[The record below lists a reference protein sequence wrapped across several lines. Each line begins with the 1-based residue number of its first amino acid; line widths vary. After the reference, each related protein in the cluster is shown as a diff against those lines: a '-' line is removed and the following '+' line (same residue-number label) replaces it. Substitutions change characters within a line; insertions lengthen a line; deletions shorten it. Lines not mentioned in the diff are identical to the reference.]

1 MSALTALA
9 DLLDPPPVDGVESWL
24 CDRTQCD
31 GKPHGD
37 YPWNHARTKQRPP
50 PGVWFLWMILAG
62 RGFGKTRTVSEW
74 LADQMQRAPAS
85 YWAWVAPTFDD
96 GRDIGIEGES
106 GMLYVLDRLKVLHDW
121 NRSLGHLILRKNQ
134 ARLDLFSAEKPE
146 SLRGPNL
153 RGAVGDEPATW
164 KYPDATWSNLML
176 MVRIGQPRIAISG
189 TPKPTRFVRGLQ
201 TQADH
206 LVTGDTYENRA
217 NLADIWFEKV
227 ILPLEGTALGQQE
240 IYARILDQAAGALWA
255 REWLRIQPFDGV
267 ELDRVRVA
275 WDPAIT
281 STSKSDA
288 HGIIAVGQEKPTK
301 VGVDGRG
308 KPVTFARRWVLA
320 DRSGILT
327 PDSAAKRVVR
337 LALEVDASKVYYE
350 PNQGGD
356 VWAVLYRQAA
366 KDLGVKPPAIEPKPA
381 VGNKESRAAPVSAMY
396 EQQHNLGRLQVIHVP
411 GLEDLEME
419 MCTWEPGV
427 TKESP
432 NRVDA
437 LSLGMQ
443 SLDRVAGT
451 SRAGN
456 TARAREVSIARR
468 PRRGQIT
475 FGG

>member
-1 MSALTALA
+1 MS
-9 DLLDPPPVDGVESWL
+9 
-24 CDRTQCD
+24 
-31 GKPHGD
+31 
-37 YPWNHARTKQRPP
+37 RP
-50 PGVWFLWMILAG
+50 
-62 RGFGKTRTVSEW
+62 S
-74 LADQMQRAPAS
+74 S
-85 YWAWVAPTFDD
+85 
-96 GRDIGIEGES
+96 
-106 GMLYVLDRLKVLHDW
+106 
-121 NRSLGHLILRKNQ
+121 
-134 ARLDLFSAEKPE
+134 
-146 SLRGPNL
+146 
-153 RGAVGDEPATW
+153 
-164 KYPDATWSNLML
+164 
-176 MVRIGQPRIAISG
+176 
-189 TPKPTRFVRGLQ
+189 
-201 TQADH
+201 
-206 LVTGDTYENRA
+206 
-217 NLADIWFEKV
+217 
-227 ILPLEGTALGQQE
+227 
-240 IYARILDQAAGALWA
+240 
-255 REWLRIQPFDGV
+255 
-267 ELDRVRVA
+267 
-275 WDPAIT
+275 
-281 STSKSDA
+281 
-288 HGIIAVGQEKPTK
+288 K

-337 LALEVDASKVYYE
+337 LALEVNASKVYYE